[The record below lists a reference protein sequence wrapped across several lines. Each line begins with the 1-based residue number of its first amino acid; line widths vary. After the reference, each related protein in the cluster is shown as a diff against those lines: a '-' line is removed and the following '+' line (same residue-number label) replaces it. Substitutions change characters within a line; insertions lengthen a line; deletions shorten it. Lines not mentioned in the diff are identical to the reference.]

1 MSRHNRRR
9 TRGGHKAHNAPI
21 AQANFELPSYPKANF
36 TETRLSAPPLHTFT
50 RRGDISA
57 RHWHNRYI
65 AWQTRE
71 GRQREERKRLMED
84 RKRIFGG
91 ESDENDEDEI
101 CSKMMEYFN
110 GLDYIDLEL

>member
-9 TRGGHKAHNAPI
+9 TRGGHKAHNAP
-21 AQANFELPSYPKANF
+21 NTNSELPSNFKADF
-36 TETRLSAPPLHTFT
+36 TEMRLSAPALQIFT
-50 RRGDISA
+50 RRGDVSA
-57 RHWHNRYI
+57 KMWHNRYT

-71 GRQREERKRLMED
+71 KRQREE

-91 ESDENDEDEI
+91 ESDENDEDDI

-110 GLDYIDLEL
+110 GLDYIDFDF